1 MQIYLVGGAVRD
13 NLLGNPVQE
22 QDWVVVGAT
31 PQEMLDLGYRPVG
44 KDFPVF
50 LHPKTHEEYALARI
64 ERSTGRGYTQFVCDA
79 SPRVT
84 LEEDLLRRDIT
95 INAMAQT
102 SDGKIIDPF
111 GGQEDLK
118 NKILR
123 HVSPAFSEDPV
134 RILRVGRF
142 AARYGFEIAPETWH
156 LMRDMVRAGEVN
168 ALVPERV
175 WQELVRAL
183 GEVQPQRFFEVLR
196 GCGALEILFPE
207 IDVLFGVPNPPKWH
221 PEIDTGIHVMMVL
234 TQAARLSPEPIVRFA
249 ALLHDLGKGK
259 TPMAEWP
266 SHHGHEELGIP
277 LVKAMATR
285 YRIPRDF
292 MELALLATQ
301 YHGHCHQAFELKPST
316 VVKLLEHVDAFR
328 RPARFVQLLLACEAD
343 SRGRPGSENQ
353 PYPQAEYLLRMQSVA
368 AQVSIQPLL
377 DRGLQNGA
385 LGDALHQERVNAV
398 KKIMGKK
405 NGKKNP

>member
-22 QDWVVVGAT
+22 RDWVVVGAT
-31 PQEMLDLGYRPVG
+31 PQEMLALGYRPVG

-50 LHPKTHEEYALARI
+50 LHPQTHEEYALARI
-64 ERSTGRGYTQFVCDA
+64 ERSTGKGYTKFVCDA
-79 SPRVT
+79 SPHVT

-102 SDGKIIDPF
+102 PDGKIIDPF
-111 GGQEDLK
+111 GGQQDLK
-118 NKILR
+118 NKLLR

-142 AARYGFEIAPETWH
+142 AARYGFDIAPETWH
-156 LMRDMVRAGEVN
+156 LMREMVRSGEVN

-183 GEVQPQRFFEVLR
+183 GEPQPQRFFEGLR
-196 GCGALEILFPE
+196 ECGALEILFPE

-234 TQAARLSPEPIVRFA
+234 TQATRLSPEPIVRFA
-249 ALLHDLGKGK
+249 ALLHDLGKGV
-259 TPMAEWP
+259 TPMSQWP

-277 LVKAMATR
+277 LVKAVAAR

-292 MELALLATQ
+292 VDLALLTSQ
-301 YHGHCHQAFELKPST
+301 HHGSCHKAFELKANT
-316 VVKLLEHVDAFR
+316 IVKLLEHVDAFR
-328 RPARFVQLLLACEAD
+328 RPARFEQLLLACKAD
-343 SRGRPGSENQ
+343 CRGRPGSEEQ
-353 PYPQAEYLLRMQSVA
+353 PYPQAPYLLAMQQVA
-368 AQVSIQPLL
+368 AQVSVQLL
-377 DRGLQNGA
+377 LERGLQDKA
-385 LGDALHQERVNAV
+385 LGEALHQERVNAV
-398 KKIMGKK
+398 KKNIHDK
-405 NGKKNP
+405 NKQ